1 MLNFDTTF
9 GSLLVVMFVFGVIT
23 GLATCATL
31 LMARIWKDQPH
42 EMKASRLGQPAE
54 MPSFKQAA

>member
-9 GSLLVVMFVFGVIT
+9 GSLLVVMFVFAVIT
-23 GLATCATL
+23 GLALCATMV
-31 LMARIWKDQPH
+31 MARIWKDKPQ
-42 EMKASRLGQPAE
+42 ETKASRISRPAD